1 MSEQEIFD
9 DIKKE
14 LKRAKDL
21 RAKNNYGKF
30 NSAHEA
36 FAILYEEVD
45 EFWEEVRKKK
55 AVRSKAN
62 MKEELIQ
69 IIGVAIRTIEDL
81 EL

>member
-1 MSEQEIFD
+1 MRADIFQ
-9 DIKKE
+9 DIERE
-14 LKRAKDL
+14 LKRAKAL
-21 RAKNNYGKF
+21 RVKNNYGKF

-55 AVRSKAN
+55 AARSKEN
-62 MKEELIQ
+62 MREELIQ